1 MVFDLV
7 SLLRMVLNIYLEPSS
22 ISVIYIINEI
32 IIKSSL
38 KSSQLNIC
46 NCQFYEEV
54 FKGHLILIN
63 NYFTKQHENRKRQL
77 NFNHTCR

>member
-32 IIKSSL
+32 ISKSSL
-38 KSSQLNIC
+38 KSSHLNIC

-54 FKGHLILIN
+54 LKEHLILIN
-63 NYFTKQHENRKRQL
+63 NYFTKQHEYRKRQL